1 MRTLQNKSRAAFPSL
16 VQALECRAEA
26 YPTNVAYTFLAD
38 GESDEQQLTYAALQ
52 GRVRAVAAH
61 LQTQGLAGQR
71 ALLVYQ
77 PGLDYIIGLLGCL
90 YAGVTA
96 VPAYPPDPFRL
107 ERTLPR
113 FQAITQDARPA
124 AALATSLILTLAGDL
139 LDAHA
144 EFQGVQRIATDVLPE
159 TLAEDWRAPKID
171 GETLAFLQYTSG
183 STAEP
188 KGVMLTHGNL
198 MHNLGLIHDAFELRP
213 TSQGVLW
220 LPPYHDMG
228 LIGGILQPLYAGLL
242 VVLMSPLDF
251 LQRPFRWLA
260 AVSKYRATHSGGP
273 NFAYD
278 LCVRKVTPQQRTELD
293 LSQWQ
298 VAFTGAEPVRAD
310 TIDRFCAAFAE
321 CGFRREAFYPCYG
334 LAEATLIVSGGK
346 IADPPRCQA
355 VDAGALETGRVL
367 LRAADADGT
376 AGATL
381 LMSCGGTLD
390 AQEIAIVDPETCVR
404 CAADQVG
411 EIWVAGDSVAAGY
424 WGRAPATAET
434 FRARLPGSAS
444 TFLRTGDL
452 GFMLDGEL
460 YVTGR
465 IKDLIIIDGR
475 NHYPQDIEAS
485 VERCHAAIR
494 PGCVAAFP
502 ITVDGE
508 ERLVVTAEVARDYRP
523 AAADPNAVPGVFDSA
538 SLITVIRRTIAQKH
552 DLRVHAVVLLKAGSA
567 LKTSSGK
574 IQRRASRAA
583 FLAGALDLWRP

>member
-1 MRTLQNKSRAAFPSL
+1 MHTFPSESHDALSSL
-16 VQALECRAEA
+16 VQALECRAA
-26 YPTNVAYTFLAD
+26 ACPTDLAYTFLAD

-52 GRVRAVAAH
+52 SRARAVAAH

-90 YAGVTA
+90 YAGVIA
-96 VPAYPPDPFRL
+96 VPAYPPDPFRMG
-107 ERTLPR
+107 RTFPR
-113 FQAITQDARPA
+113 FQAITRDARPA
-124 AALATSLILTLAGDL
+124 AMLATSLILALAGDL
-139 LDAHA
+139 LDEHA
-144 EFQGVQRIATDVLPE
+144 EFQGVQRIATDMLPDQLADRWQE
-159 TLAEDWRAPKID
+159 PSIGRDTLA
-171 GETLAFLQYTSG
+171 LLQYTSG

-188 KGVMLTHGNL
+188 KGVMLTHGNF

-213 TSQGVLW
+213 GVRGVIW

-228 LIGGILQPLYAGLL
+228 LIGGILQPMYTGLP

-260 AVSKYRATHSGGP
+260 AVSKYQATHSGGP

-278 LCVRKVTPQQRTELD
+278 LCVRKITPQQRAVLD
-293 LSQWQ
+293 LSHWQ
-298 VAFTGAEPVRAD
+298 VAFTGAEPVRAE
-310 TIDRFCAAFAE
+310 TIDRFCATFAE

-346 IADPPRCQA
+346 TAEPPRCQA
-355 VDAGALETGRVL
+355 VDAGALEAGRVI
-367 LRAADADGT
+367 LRTADETGKT
-376 AGATL
+376 MLVG
-381 LMSCGGTLD
+381 CGQTLD
-390 AQEIAIVDPETCVR
+390 AQEIAIVDPEAGTR
-404 CAADQVG
+404 CAADQIG
-411 EIWVAGDSVAAGY
+411 EIWVAGDSVAQGY
-424 WGRAPATAET
+424 WERPAATAET
-434 FRARLPGSAS
+434 FRGRLAGSDR

-452 GFMLDGEL
+452 GCLLDGEL

-502 ITVDGE
+502 ITVEGE
-508 ERLVVTAEVARDYRP
+508 ERLVVTAEVVRNDRR
-523 AAADPNAVPGVFDSA
+523 AAATDAPDILDSA
-538 SLITVIRRTIAQKH
+538 RLITVIRQAIAQNH
-552 DLRVHAVVLLKAGSA
+552 DLHVHAVALLKAGSA